1 MASAMIAGELAS
13 NSFWACSVFLL
24 RLPLGR
30 PRPNV
35 LPGSKGRPRTI
46 GRILEA
52 GHLRSDFCREAATG
66 PITIRRPVLEV
77 GRLKQSELVEI
88 AAKKK
93 TTADVD
99 VWEAEYHAGED
110 LLGCTCRLR
119 RPDCKSHRVP
129 ISFPGLSHRACPC
142 RHRYVLR
149 ISRRN

>member
-35 LPGSKGRPRTI
+35 LPGSKRRPRI
-46 GRILEA
+46 MGRLLSQC
-52 GHLRSDFCREAATG
+52 HLLSNLGRAAVCHSPFARAVPQFC
-66 PITIRRPVLEV
+66 
-77 GRLKQSELVEI
+77 RLKQSELVEL

-93 TTADVD
+93 TSADVD

-142 RHRYVLR
+142 RHRYGLR